1 MRWPMVCTLIFSAL
15 LRPLLVIAQSDATLN
30 TATAVCTFADEKEM
44 SVRYN
49 PVKLSKNDE
58 PANGKVWVPGNSPMD
73 LFTETTLTLNN
84 VAIPTGAYRLYFIP
98 AKDAW
103 TMIVSKNVGA
113 NTAYDDKQDLVRAPM
128 QSGKLPQ
135 AEAEVSVY
143 FGHIAP
149 KTCDM
154 RVDVGK
160 MRVWLDFGEK

>member
-1 MRWPMVCTLIFSAL
+1 MRWPIVCTLIFSSLILPSLAL
-15 LRPLLVIAQSDATLN
+15 AQQSDV
-30 TATAVCTFADEKEM
+30 TANSNTAVCTFADDKQM

-49 PVKLSKNDE
+49 PAKVGKDE
-58 PANGKVWVPGNSPMD
+58 APNGKIWVPGSSPMD
-73 LFTETTLTLNN
+73 LFTETPLTLNN
-84 VAIPTGAYRLYFIP
+84 VDIPTGAYRLYFIP
-98 AKDAW
+98 GKDSW
-103 TMIVSKNVGA
+103 TLIVSKNVSA

-135 AEAEVSVY
+135 PEAEVSVY

>member
-1 MRWPMVCTLIFSAL
+1 MRWPIVCTLVLSAL
-15 LRPLLVIAQSDATLN
+15 LLPNLIQAQGDATGN
-30 TATAVCTFADEKEM
+30 SNTAVCTFSDDKEM

-49 PVKLSKNDE
+49 PAKMGKAD
-58 PANGKVWVPGNSPMD
+58 PANGKLWVPGGSPMD

-84 VAIPTGAYRLYFIP
+84 VDIPTGAYRLYFFP
-98 AKDAW
+98 GKDSW
-103 TMIVSKNVGA
+103 TMAVNKNVSA
-113 NTAYDDKQDLVRAPM
+113 NTTYDDKQDLVRAPM

-135 AEAEVSVY
+135 PEPEVSVY

>member
-1 MRWPMVCTLIFSAL
+1 MRWPMVCTLVLSAL
-15 LRPLLVIAQSDATLN
+15 FLPILSLAQDDATGN
-30 TATAVCTFADEKEM
+30 SNTAVCTFTDEKEI

-49 PVKLSKNDE
+49 PAKM
-58 PANGKVWVPGNSPMD
+58 GKTDPPGGKIWVPGGFPMD

-84 VAIPTGAYRLYFIP
+84 VDIPTGAYRLYFIP
-98 AKDAW
+98 GKDAW
-103 TMIVSKNVGA
+103 TLIVSKNVSA

-128 QSGKLPQ
+128 QIGKLPQ
-135 AEAEVSVY
+135 AEPDVSVY

-160 MRVWLDFGEK
+160 MRVWMDFGEK

>member
-1 MRWPMVCTLIFSAL
+1 MRWPIVCTLICTSLILPSLAL
-15 LRPLLVIAQSDATLN
+15 AQSDVNAN
-30 TATAVCTFADEKEM
+30 SNTAVCTFADDKQM

-49 PVKLSKNDE
+49 PAKVAKDE
-58 PANGKVWVPGNSPMD
+58 APNGKIWMPGNSPMD
-73 LFTETTLTLNN
+73 LFTETPLTLNN
-84 VAIPTGAYRLYFIP
+84 VDIPTGAYRLYFIP
-98 AKDAW
+98 AKDSW
-103 TMIVSKNVGA
+103 TLIVSKNVSA

-135 AEAEVSVY
+135 PEAEVSVY

>member
-1 MRWPMVCTLIFSAL
+1 MQWPAVYTILLSVLIFS
-15 LRPLLVIAQSDATLN
+15 RPLLAQTDVNLN
-30 TATAVCTFADEKEM
+30 TNTAVCTFTDDKQI

-49 PVKLSKNDE
+49 PVKMGKEE
-58 PANGKVWVPGNSPMD
+58 PRRDTVWTPGNSPMD

-84 VAIPTGAYRLYFIP
+84 VDIPTGAYRLYYIP
-98 AKDAW
+98 GKENW
-103 TMIVSKNVGA
+103 TLVVSKNVGA
-113 NTAYDDKQDLVRAPM
+113 NTAYDEKQDLVRAPM

-135 AEAEVSVY
+135 AEPQVSVY

-160 MRVWLDFGEK
+160 MRVWIDFGEK